1 MAQKVKLVIDWGNT
15 RVKLGIFQ
23 NEDMLFMVYNYDH
36 EEATAAIMQKMKQYH
51 FPKSMLCSVHHHS
64 DELVNAL
71 AEHGNLEVLTS
82 DTPVP
87 IMNAYGSWDTLGMDR
102 LAVAV
107 AGHHLYPGSDQL
119 IIAAGTAIT
128 YNFTQSE
135 GIFRGG
141 NITPGIDIRL
151 KSLHEFTD
159 QLPLVDKKGMC
170 PLLGHDTVTSIR
182 SGVLFGIAAEIES
195 MIQYYQAQYPNL
207 KVVLTGGS
215 TKLFVDKMKSQIF
228 ADDALT
234 LRGLNAIINYN
245 ENKK

>member
-15 RVKLGIFQ
+15 RVKLGVFQ
-23 NEDMLFMVYNYDH
+23 NVDMLFMVYNYSH
-36 EEATAAIMQKMKQYH
+36 KEATTAIMKMMEQHRY
-51 FPKSMLCSVHHHS
+51 PKSLLCSVHHHS
-64 DELVNAL
+64 QELVDAL
-71 AEHGNLEVLTS
+71 EEHGNLDVLTA

-87 IMNAYGSWDTLGMDR
+87 LMNAYGSWESLGMDR
-102 LAVAV
+102 LALAV
-107 AGHHLYPGSDQL
+107 AGYHLYPEQDQL

-128 YNFTQSE
+128 YNFTQSA

-141 NITPGIDIRL
+141 NISPGVDLRL

-170 PLLGHDTVTSIR
+170 PLLGHDTITSIR
-182 SGVLFGIAAEIES
+182 SGVLFGIAAEIEG
-195 MIQYYQAQYPNL
+195 MVKYYQAQYPNT

-215 TKLFVDKMKSQIF
+215 TNLFVDKMKSEIF
-228 ADDALT
+228 ADDALI